1 MLTAC
6 KTTSNT
12 NEVVFGKERGVELLE
27 VYLIVDPYLAER
39 DGEVNGD
46 LFGDAVAAAK
56 RPDGESTE
64 LCELADEPAA
74 ADETPDAEAELAEG
88 RVLPSPV
95 QPTQFHVEDH
105 PAFGHIPYRSWCS
118 ECVCPRGTCDKH
130 SKRRDGRRMCLF
142 SFDYLHLD
150 AAGSPVS

>member
-74 ADETPDAEAELAEG
+74 ADETPYAEAELA
-88 RVLPSPV
+88 
-95 QPTQFHVEDH
+95 
-105 PAFGHIPYRSWCS
+105 
-118 ECVCPRGTCDKH
+118 
-130 SKRRDGRRMCLF
+130 
-142 SFDYLHLD
+142 
-150 AAGSPVS
+150 